1 MDERHHIGGSDF
13 VWDAD
18 QAEANWQKHHVR
30 FEDAATAFADPLLV
44 LTDASRNDEAR
55 DALIG
60 FDRLARLLYVVHIEF
75 DGECIRI
82 ISARHAEP
90 REEAL
95 YAQ

>member
-1 MDERHHIGGSDF
+1 MGWVRRCIHEIRDLIVTCQRIG
-13 VWDAD
+13 
-18 QAEANWQKHHVR
+18 R
-30 FEDAATAFADPLLV
+30 M
-44 LTDASRNDEAR
+44 
-55 DALIG
+55 
-60 FDRLARLLYVVHIEF
+60 LYVVHIEF

>member
-1 MDERHHIGGSDF
+1 MKTGHS
-13 VWDAD
+13 VLT
-18 QAEANWQKHHVR
+18 KSLHVR
-30 FEDAATAFADPLLV
+30 
-44 LTDASRNDEAR
+44 N
-55 DALIG
+55 
-60 FDRLARLLYVVHIEF
+60 VVHIEF